1 VGRRGGATHA
11 ALALGGDV
19 IWEVEIPI
27 PGEPQFHELDV
38 TLDRAYPEGTE
49 LVFHLHNHGIN
60 NYRLLPVET
69 R

>member
-1 VGRRGGATHA
+1 
-11 ALALGGDV
+11 V